1 MLEDYKQEDCMQVNC
16 RPEIHNF
23 LQVRDVVTWG
33 DHICLWVC
41 GVPLMVDEVWTVC
54 IAIWGHHSRI

>member
-1 MLEDYKQEDCMQVNC
+1 VNC